1 MATKANVSARSLS
14 QLKTQINSDET
25 LRKQF
30 LRDPGK
36 VLESKGIELPP
47 ERRQKLA
54 DFVKEVTATN
64 RDARIAGIRPGA
76 ANRWEVEVTV
86 TVRF

>member
-1 MATKANVSARSLS
+1 MASKPVSPRALS
-14 QLKTQINSDET
+14 QLKSEINSDDA

-30 LRDPGK
+30 LKDPGK
-36 VLESKGIELPP
+36 VFEARGIDLPAD
-47 ERRQKLA
+47 RRQKLA

-76 ANRWEVEVTV
+76 ANRWEVEITV